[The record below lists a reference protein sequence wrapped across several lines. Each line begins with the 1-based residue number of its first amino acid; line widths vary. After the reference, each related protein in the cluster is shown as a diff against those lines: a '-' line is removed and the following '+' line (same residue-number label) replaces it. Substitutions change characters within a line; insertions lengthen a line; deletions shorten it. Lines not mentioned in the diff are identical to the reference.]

1 MPKKAFEAIN
11 MAGNML
17 RGDLAVKGGGFC
29 VAATPDRMAE
39 TTFGQLTGPPR
50 LSTPPAR
57 RRFRVNE
64 PST

>member
-29 VAATPDRMAE
+29 I
-39 TTFGQLTGPPR
+39 GL
-50 LSTPPAR
+50 PAG
-57 RRFRVNE
+57 
-64 PST
+64 SHG

>member
-17 RGDLAVKGGGFC
+17 RARLAVKGAGFC
-29 VAATPDRMAE
+29 IGRPTERMAE
-39 TTFGQLTGPPR
+39 TTFGQLTGPPG